1 MCKIKFDKIQRI
13 SYWKTFSSA
22 LPHTFIKTSPILQFD
37 RDKLRDF
44 FSSFPVLFK
53 KLLDICNIDIVI
65 NSLSLDLFVC
75 LSVAKLEFRI
85 CLISV

>member
-22 LPHTFIKTSPILQFD
+22 LPHTFIKTSPNLQFD
-37 RDKLRDF
+37 GDKLRDF